1 MLNIRIDSYIDGL
14 EGLCMDF
21 AAMSFLLLFAVLIGG
36 ILIFIVTSGIA
47 ILSNSTASLLETIDD
62 FIHRNDR
69 APALPETPKKPARY
83 LP

>member
-1 MLNIRIDSYIDGL
+1 
-14 EGLCMDF
+14 MDF
-21 AAMSFLLLFAVLIGG
+21 AAMSFLLLFVVLIGS
-36 ILIFIVTSGIA
+36 ILIFIVVSGIA
-47 ILSNSTASLLETIDD
+47 SLSSSTASLLETIDD